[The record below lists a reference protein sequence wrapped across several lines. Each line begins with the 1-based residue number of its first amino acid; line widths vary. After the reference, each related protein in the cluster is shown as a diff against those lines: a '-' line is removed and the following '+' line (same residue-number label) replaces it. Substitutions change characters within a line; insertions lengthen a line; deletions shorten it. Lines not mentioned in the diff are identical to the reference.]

1 MTDELKYIKIES
13 KGFTGLCNRIAE
25 LEEKNEF
32 LQAENKRLLTEHRDL
47 TDALNWQKRQNAAL
61 KFRCSDYSKTI
72 NELEAEIADMRFTK
86 NFLTSEEAGKMFA
99 RELLGKPMSD
109 EELAIEAAENGYKP
123 YVGDDF

>member
-13 KGFTGLCNRIAE
+13 KGFTDLCNRIAE

-32 LQAENKRLLTEHRDL
+32 LQAENKRLLTEHHDL

-72 NELEAEIADMRFTK
+72 TELEAEIADMKFTK
-86 NFLTSEEAGKMFA
+86 NFLSSEDAGKMFA